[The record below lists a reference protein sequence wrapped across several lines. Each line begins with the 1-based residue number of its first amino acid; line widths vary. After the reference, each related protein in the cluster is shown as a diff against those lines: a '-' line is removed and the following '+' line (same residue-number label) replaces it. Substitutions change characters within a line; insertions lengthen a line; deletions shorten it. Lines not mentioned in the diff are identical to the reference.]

1 MYCNVRIADDVQPI
15 TSESVEPKHLTRDV
29 ASGGPLFF
37 CCGRFRGIL
46 AALISGPIVLHT
58 LGLPLT
64 PAPNRILEPSLPISL
79 EMLMLPFAPSTPFP
93 PLNLLHKSPPT
104 PLRGSPVAPGARRFG
119 WGSQKQTQSVPR
131 ASCPQKPGVVRTPC
145 ACLEPE
151 GARQHTQKCA
161 RSATGGFEVSF
172 SGTLT
177 GMFRKLR
184 ASEWQRSAS
193 GGCLKP
199 QCPWATL
206 GGLIDVCG
214 RRAFAIVVLAR
225 PGRGPEDNCV
235 LGYCRAACPAV
246 AARRPERLPF
256 HRPTNER
263 LTSGLWLGRA

>member
-58 LGLPLT
+58 MGLPLT

-79 EMLMLPFAPSTPFP
+79 EILMLPFAPSTPFP
-93 PLNLLHKSPPT
+93 PLNLLHKSP
-104 PLRGSPVAPGARRFG
+104 LHHSGVRLSHPVLVDLGGARKNKLNLSPG
-119 WGSQKQTQSVPR
+119 PPVPKNLVL
-131 ASCPQKPGVVRTPC
+131 C
-145 ACLEPE
+145 EPLVHVWNPK
-151 GARQHTQKCA
+151 GLVNTHKKSA

-172 SGTLT
+172 SGTST

-246 AARRPERLPF
+246 AARRPGRKGCPSTDQ
-256 HRPTNER
+256 PTND
-263 LTSGLWLGRA
+263 